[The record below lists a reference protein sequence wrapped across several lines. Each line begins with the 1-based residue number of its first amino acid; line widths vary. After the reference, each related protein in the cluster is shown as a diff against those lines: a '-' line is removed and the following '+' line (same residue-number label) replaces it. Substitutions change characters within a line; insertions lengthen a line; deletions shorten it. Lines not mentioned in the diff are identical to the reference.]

1 MTTLVRLAMD
11 DGAKR
16 IDQPIFSMVRPLDW
30 QNGKILL
37 NVKFFEQKQDL
48 HRKSYARTHRM
59 GGCWGH
65 R

>member
-48 HRKSYARTHRM
+48 HRKSYA
-59 GGCWGH
+59 
-65 R
+65 